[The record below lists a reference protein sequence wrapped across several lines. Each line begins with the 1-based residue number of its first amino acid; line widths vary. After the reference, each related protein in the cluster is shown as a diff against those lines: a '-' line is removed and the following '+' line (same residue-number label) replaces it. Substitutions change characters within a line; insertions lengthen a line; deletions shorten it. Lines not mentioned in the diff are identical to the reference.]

1 MWIHRAALLV
11 SPAFQS
17 QLSLPRTSP
26 ADSHPVTQS
35 VILALSFSALN
46 HRASPGSLTH
56 QHHPQVPLASP

>member
-35 VILALSFSALN
+35 VISALSFSALN
-46 HRASPGSLTH
+46 HRASPVH
-56 QHHPQVPLASP
+56 